1 MHVNKLN
8 LLQNVSFFFLC
19 SYLLPERSKSSRQKT
34 SVCRRTLN
42 PKWEHT
48 ATWEAVSLHELAADR
63 SLEITVWD
71 HDRLGLHSELLGGI
85 RFNLGNGE
93 SSGNPLLAF
102 RARSTECPRN
112 GL

>member
-1 MHVNKLN
+1 MSQFAKHSIPIQ
-8 LLQNVSFFFLC
+8 LQLYYPNF
-19 SYLLPERSKSSRQKT
+19 SYLLPERSKSGKQKT

-48 ATWEAVSLHELAADR
+48 VTWESVSLHELAADR

-71 HDRLGLHSELLGGI
+71 HDRLGHSELLGGL

-93 SSGNPLLAF
+93 LG
-102 RARSTECPRN
+102 C
-112 GL
+112 